1 MNTVSKYKIRI
12 GTVIFGVFTAMVI
25 IFGQLFYFQA
35 AAHAKKEVK
44 NEVRQETQNGDQQA
58 DDDNQAFISQPA
70 GSLPAA
76 SAQVEINHES
86 FCIQEILFEDVDI
99 DYPQDRIP
107 LYIGKLFHTLFR
119 TLISPNAP

>member
-1 MNTVSKYKIRI
+1 MNTLSKYKIRV
-12 GTVIFGVFTAMVI
+12 GTVILGVFTAMVI

-35 AAHAKKEVK
+35 APYAKKEVK
-44 NEVRQETQNGDQQA
+44 QETQDGQQA
-58 DDDNQAFISQPA
+58 DHDSQTFISQPS

-107 LYIGKLFHTLFR
+107 LYVGKLLHTLFR